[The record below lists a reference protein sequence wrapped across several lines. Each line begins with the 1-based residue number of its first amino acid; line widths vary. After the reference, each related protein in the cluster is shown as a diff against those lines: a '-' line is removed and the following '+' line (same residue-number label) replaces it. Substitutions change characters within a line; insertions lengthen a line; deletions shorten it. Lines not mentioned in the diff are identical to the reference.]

1 MFTYLSF
8 TAHFLIRLDF
18 PMIRFR
24 TKAASLDFPLT
35 LSSVSFASH
44 RFHLQS
50 ASLRFPKYHFANC
63 NGDDYLSF
71 LFIIFCQNVAGTIH
85 SKSQSFLLAEI
96 PFAICLAQIPKYHF
110 GTNAA
115 GTIHCSSSQL
125 CSPRFQL

>member
-85 SKSQSFLLAEI
+85 SKSVVLARRDS
-96 PFAICLAQIPKYHF
+96 ICNLPRSDSQNIILRIVTGMTIYHF
-110 GTNAA
+110 
-115 GTIHCSSSQL
+115 CLS
-125 CSPRFQL
+125 FFVKM